1 VQGAADDAE
10 GDIMIEVR
18 QPVSPAHLPWFVPVP
33 GQTDI
38 LMIVMGI
45 FLVLFTMMVGV
56 LRLHHLPEHIAQKEQ
71 KIQYQIVAILC
82 LLAMFTYQNILWVA
96 ALLLAMI
103 DLPDFTG
110 LFARIAQSV
119 ERIAWR
125 KRPSL

>member
-1 VQGAADDAE
+1 
-10 GDIMIEVR
+10 MIELK
-18 QPVSPAHLPWFVPVP
+18 QPVPPAHLPWFVPVP

-45 FLVLFTMMVGV
+45 FLVLFTMMFGV
-56 LRLHHLPEHIAQKEQ
+56 LMLRLHHLPEHIAQKEQ
-71 KIQYQIVAILC
+71 KIQYQIVAVLG
-82 LLAMFTYQNILWVA
+82 LLAMFTHENILWVA

-119 ERIAWR
+119 KRIAWR